1 MATPSDS
8 PIEEVVYEI
17 EPSRVPKPIPVALE
31 DLCRLT
37 KFTRQ
42 EIRKM
47 YRGFKTV
54 SYLFNSF
61 LNFSIYF
68 IHFLIKYLLR
78 FKNFI

>member
-8 PIEEVVYEI
+8 PIEDVVFEI
-17 EPSRVPKPIPVALE
+17 EPSRVPKPVPVALE

-42 EIRKM
+42 EIRIM

-54 SYLFNSF
+54 SSVFVNGRGVGHSTGFCL
-61 LNFSIYF
+61 
-68 IHFLIKYLLR
+68 
-78 FKNFI
+78 

>member
-8 PIEEVVYEI
+8 PIEEVVFEI

-37 KFTRQ
+37 KFTKQ

-54 SYLFNSF
+54 SNALYLFASV
-61 LNFSIYF
+61 I
-68 IHFLIKYLLR
+68 IKKFNISCLLLSY
-78 FKNFI
+78 

>member
-17 EPSRVPKPIPVALE
+17 EPNRVPKPIPVALE

-42 EIRKM
+42 EIRIM

-54 SYLFNSF
+54 S
-61 LNFSIYF
+61 
-68 IHFLIKYLLR
+68 LL
-78 FKNFI
+78 